1 MGQKDSDKATA
12 VEGKLQTRLTDLFK
26 KKWVYYVRNPSE
38 CCERERERERE
49 REFDD
54 LCKKVKN
61 TKTLYMIIV
70 TNSDSGGRKYE
81 L

>member
-1 MGQKDSDKATA
+1 MWGIQ
-12 VEGKLQTRLTDLFK
+12 V
-26 KKWVYYVRNPSE
+26 NPKGW
-38 CCERERERERE
+38 E

-81 L
+81 LWHIKSMNKDTYKRTYTTVEVFFY